1 MTGTHETTAASVESY
16 SPLTARDRVL
26 FVVLSAIAALS
37 LWGYFALVPW
47 HDPADHVLVKM
58 LFVGLVLFYVG
69 AWTARWIAIWRIA
82 RPRHMEPAPG
92 LRVAAVTTFVPGAE
106 SVEMLEQTLRGLVGM
121 QGAHDT
127 WVLDEGDDERV
138 ARLCDSLG
146 VRHWSRRHRPEY
158 RQPDGPYAADTKY
171 GNYNAWLV
179 SEGYDRYDVLAAFD
193 SDHIA
198 EPNFLSRVLGYFRDA
213 SVGFVQAP
221 QVYYNQSA
229 SFIARGAAEETY
241 AFYSVHQMASYGA
254 GHPIIVG
261 CHNTH
266 RLTALRAVGGFSQHD
281 ADDLVLTLLYRAA
294 GWRGVY
300 VPEILALGLTPVGWY
315 DYLRQQVRWSRSVVE
330 IKLRRLPSLAGR
342 LSVTDR
348 LLGLLHGVYYLR
360 SLSLALIYAL
370 VAWVLLTGQRPA
382 FTRPLALLG
391 VAGLILVT
399 ALVSRFARRFYLDP
413 KREGGVHWRATL
425 LQFAKWPY
433 QWFAVV
439 RAFGRRPARYALT
452 HKLERLPPRRWVLWP
467 HAVVALVVAF
477 AVALGAFLYGYFPG
491 VSSLALFLVV
501 VPLALLLSDQRRFRP
516 PWEPHRY
523 AARRG
528 QMSDILGPAPWRGPE
543 RRRNMPR
550 PVDLPVTVERRRP
563 VPVHPMADRA

>member
-1 MTGTHETTAASVESY
+1 MTGTQDAPSQVESY

-26 FVVLSAIAALS
+26 FVVLSALAALA

-47 HDPADHVLVKM
+47 RDPADHILVKA

-69 AWTARWIAIWRIA
+69 SWTARWIALWRIR
-82 RPRHMEPAPG
+82 RPRHMEAPLG
-92 LRVAAVTTFVPGAE
+92 LRVAAVTTFVPSAE

-121 QGAHDT
+121 HGAHDT

-138 ARLCDSLG
+138 TRLCDSLG
-146 VRHWSRRHRPEY
+146 VRHWSRKNLPQY
-158 RQPDGPYAADTKY
+158 LQADGPFAQNTKY
-171 GNYNAWLV
+171 GNYNAWLTA
-179 SEGYDRYDVLAAFD
+179 EGYGRYDVLAAFD

-198 EPNFLSRVLGYFRDA
+198 EPNFLARVLGYFRDPR
-213 SVGFVQAP
+213 VGFVQAP

-266 RLTALRAVGGFSQHD
+266 RLTALREVGGFSPHD

-300 VPEILALGLTPVGWY
+300 VPEILALGLTPVNWY
-315 DYLRQQVRWSRSVVE
+315 DYLRQQMRWSRSVVE
-330 IKLRRLPSLAGR
+330 IKLRRLPSLVGR
-342 LSVTDR
+342 LSLTDR

-360 SLSLALIYAL
+360 SLSLALIYL
-370 VAWVLLTGQRPA
+370 MVAWVLLAGERPA
-382 FTRPLALLG
+382 FTRPVALLG
-391 VAGLILVT
+391 VAGLIFV
-399 ALVSRFARRFYLDP
+399 ASFISRFTRRFYLDP
-413 KREGGVHWRATL
+413 RREGGVHWRATV

-433 QWFAVV
+433 QWLAVI
-439 RAFGRRPARYALT
+439 RAFGLTPARYALT

-467 HAVVALVVAF
+467 HAAVAGAVLV
-477 AVALGAFLYGYFPG
+477 AVALGTLRYGYFPG
-491 VSSLALFLVV
+491 VSSLALVLVAV
-501 VPLALLLSDQRRFRP
+501 LLALVATERHRFPP

-528 QMSDILGPAPWRGPE
+528 QLADILGPAPWRGPE
-543 RRRNMPR
+543 RRSQQPR
-550 PVDLPVTVERRRP
+550 PADLPLTVERRRP
-563 VPVHPMADRA
+563 MPVHPMADRA

>member
-1 MTGTHETTAASVESY
+1 MTGTHEIPPRVEAY
-16 SPLTARDRVL
+16 SPLTLRDRVL
-26 FVVLSAIAALS
+26 FIVLSGVAALA
-37 LWGYFALVPW
+37 LWGYFAFVPW
-47 HDPADHVLVKM
+47 HDPADHALVKA

-69 AWTARWIAIWRIA
+69 SWTARWFALWRIR
-82 RPRHMEPAPG
+82 RPRHMEPPPG
-92 LRVAAVTTFVPGAE
+92 LRVAAVTTFVPAAE
-106 SVEMLEQTLRGLVGM
+106 SVDMLEQTLRGLVGM
-121 QGAHDT
+121 HGAHDT

-146 VRHWSRRHRPEY
+146 VRHWSRQHSPEY
-158 RQPDGPYAADTKY
+158 RRPDGPFAQDTKY
-171 GNYNAWLV
+171 GNYNAWLAAV
-179 SEGYDRYDVLAAFD
+179 GYDRYDIIAAFD

-198 EPNFLSRVLGYFRDA
+198 EPNYLQRVLGYFRDPA
-213 SVGFVQAP
+213 VGFVQAP

-241 AFYSVHQMASYGA
+241 AFYSIHQMASYGA

-266 RLTALRAVGGFSQHD
+266 RLTALREVGGFSQHD

-300 VPEILALGLTPVGWY
+300 VPEILALGLTPVNWY

-330 IKLRRLPSLAGR
+330 IKLRRLPALVGR

-360 SLSLALIYAL
+360 SLSLAFIYGL
-370 VAWVLLTGQRPA
+370 VAWVLLAGQRPA
-382 FTRPLALLG
+382 FTRPWALLG
-391 VAGLILVT
+391 LAVLVLVT
-399 ALVSRFARRFYLDP
+399 SLVSRFTRRFYLDP
-413 KREGGVHWRATL
+413 RREGGVHWRATV

-433 QWFAVV
+433 QWLAVL
-439 RAFGRRPARYALT
+439 RAFGRQPARYALT
-452 HKLERLPPRRWVLWP
+452 HKLPRPPRRILWP
-467 HAVVALVVAF
+467 HAAIAVVVATT
-477 AVALGAFLYGYFPG
+477 VALGAWWYGYFPG
-491 VSSLALFLVV
+491 VSSLALLLVAV
-501 VPLALLLSDQRRFRP
+501 LVALVATEHRQFP
-516 PWEPHRY
+516 APWEPHRY

-550 PVDLPVTVERRRP
+550 PADLPLAVERRRP
-563 VPVHPMADRA
+563 MPVHPMADRA